1 MESEEPTTAKQDS
14 ILTLLRQEQS
24 LIASVATTVLFLLFG
39 GAWLANLSNPVW
51 FAFILVWLFTV
62 HFIISLCYRASR
74 GKPRHHPRR
83 TVWDDRL
90 NAFGYRR

>member
-62 HFIISLCYRASR
+62 ILLSAFAIVHHAESLAIIL
-74 GKPRHHPRR
+74 GEPFG
-83 TVWDDRL
+83 TDRL
-90 NAFGYRR
+90 NAFGYQR